1 MFKCLKNDTPCIP
14 KWWIAW
20 ILKHPRSLL
29 AFALCSTAVLLFFTI
44 QNFKINTD
52 LTEMIASDLPFRQV
66 IKKYHDEF
74 PDLVGSI
81 VVVVE
86 GDIPEQVRQAR
97 DNLADRLRRENTL
110 FKSIYTPGG
119 NHFFDKNGLLYLSPR
134 KLEEQ
139 GDILSTMQPFLA
151 LLSQDFS
158 LTGLFSVISQIVEQD
173 DISINDNEKL
183 IQLFNGLE
191 HSFSNVRKGKTERM
205 SWQNLMLEKGNVSSG
220 KKFILL
226 QPVLDYQKVN
236 PAKQGI
242 KKIRQI
248 SKDLQLNEQYG
259 VSINITGKPVI
270 SYEDL
275 RSVRTDI
282 GIASLV
288 SLILVGITLY
298 LGLGSIR
305 LVFAGLSTLLIGL
318 IWSIGFA
325 ILMVGQLNMIS
336 VTFVVLFIGLGID
349 YSIQI
354 SLRYKELLADGRQYK
369 DAICDAISLTGNT
382 LLICSISTAI
392 GFYAFVPTAYVGAS
406 ELGLIAGT
414 GMLIIFLAS
423 ITVLPAMMC
432 LMPEKNNHSLP
443 FSMGKS
449 FSILLKK
456 NARLIVMGA
465 TVLTL
470 LAITSL
476 LAISFDANPFHLSD
490 QSSESVHTAMKL
502 FQGDK
507 TSPWTIS
514 ILASNLEEAE
524 ELSGQLRQ
532 LPEVEAVVTINNL
545 VPKNQDVKLEQIED
559 LALVMP
565 PLPKKRNNEVTD
577 SYLRNKQAL
586 ANLSQALEKS
596 RSSSASMGE
605 QELSAIAN
613 LAHTIQ
619 NFESLLTTR
628 ESGKA
633 LFDRLNTALLSN
645 LEILLK
651 RLNTMMTAEE
661 VDLSQL
667 PQELVNRYI
676 SKNNLYRIQ
685 VFPKKDLRDINNL
698 QDFVAS
704 VQTIAPEATDQPV
717 TILGAGKT
725 IVSAFRNAS
734 ILALIL
740 IAFFLRIIMKNWT
753 GVLLIVTPL
762 LLALCYTIAAAI
774 LLNIPFNFA
783 NIIVVPLLLGIGV
796 DFSLHI
802 VHRFR
807 ENKELHTHILE
818 TSSSRGVLFSS
829 LTTIMSFGT
838 LSFMHHA
845 GTASIGKLLT
855 LSVTFMIICTLIL
868 LPAYLELYNPF
879 KKGRKSSQ
887 KIKGSL

>member
-1 MFKCLKNDTPCIP
+1 MFKCLKNDTPCLP
-14 KWWIAW
+14 KWWIQW

-29 AFALCSTAVLLFFTI
+29 TFVLCSTAVLLFFTV

-52 LTEMIASDLPFRQV
+52 LTEMIANDLPFRQV
-66 IKKYHDEF
+66 VKKYHEEF

-97 DNLADRLRRENTL
+97 DNLANRLRLDNTL

-119 NHFFDKNGLLYLSPR
+119 SPFFDRNGLLYLSPQ

-139 GDILSTMQPFLA
+139 GDILSAMQPFLA

-158 LTGLFSVISQIVEQD
+158 LTGLFSVISQIVKQD
-173 DISINDNEKL
+173 DLSINDNEKL
-183 IQLFNGLE
+183 IQLFNGLGQ
-191 HSFSNVRKGKTERM
+191 SFSNVREGKTERM
-205 SWQNLMLEKGNVSSG
+205 SWQNLMLEKGAVSAG
-220 KKFILL
+220 KQFIIL
-226 QPVLDYQKVN
+226 QPILDYQRVN

-242 KKIRQI
+242 IKIREAAEE
-248 SKDLQLNEQYG
+248 LQLNQEYG

-288 SLILVGITLY
+288 SLVLVGITLY

-318 IWSIGFA
+318 VWSIGFA
-325 ILMVGQLNMIS
+325 ILLVGQLNMIS

-354 SLRYKELLADGRQYK
+354 SLRYKELLASGQQYE
-369 DAICDAISLTGNT
+369 DAICEAISLTGNT
-382 LLICSISTAI
+382 LLVCSISTAI
-392 GFYAFVPTAYVGAS
+392 GFYSFIPTAYVGAS

-423 ITVLPAMMC
+423 ITVLPAMMS
-432 LMPEKNNHSLP
+432 LMPEKNTHSLP

-449 FSILLKK
+449 FSILLRK
-456 NARLIVMGA
+456 NARPIVMGA
-465 TVLTL
+465 TVLML
-470 LAITSL
+470 IAMAGLS
-476 LAISFDANPFHLSD
+476 AISFDANPFHLSD
-490 QSSESVHTAMKL
+490 QDSESVLTAMKL
-502 FQGDK
+502 FEGDQ

-514 ILASNLEEAE
+514 VLAANREEAE
-524 ELSGQLRQ
+524 KAAKQLRQ
-532 LPEVEAVVTINNL
+532 LPEVESVVTIGNL
-545 VPKNQDVKLEQIED
+545 IPKNQDMKLEQIED

-565 PLPKKRNNEVTD
+565 PLPQKRNSETID
-577 SYLRNKQAL
+577 SYQRNKQAL
-586 ANLSQALEKS
+586 ADLSRALLKAG
-596 RSSSASMGE
+596 SSSDSMGE
-605 QELSAIAN
+605 RELPAINN
-613 LAHTIQ
+613 LARTIQ
-619 NFESLLTTR
+619 DFESLLTNH
-628 ESGKA
+628 EQGKA
-633 LFDRLNTALLSN
+633 AFDRLSAALLPN

-651 RLNTMMTAEE
+651 RLNTLMEAEE
-661 VDLSQL
+661 IDLSQL
-667 PQELVNRYI
+667 PREIVNRYI
-676 SKNNLYRIQ
+676 SKNNLFRIQ
-685 VFPKKDLRDINNL
+685 VFPKNDLRDIKNL
-698 QDFVAS
+698 KNFVSS

-734 ILALIL
+734 ILALVL

-753 GVLLIVTPL
+753 GVLLVLTPL
-762 LLALCYTIAAAI
+762 LLALCYTMAAAI

-802 VHRFR
+802 VHRVR
-807 ENKELHTHILE
+807 ENKVIHTHILE
-818 TSSSRGVLFSS
+818 TSTSRGVLFSS
-829 LTTIMSFGT
+829 LTTIMSFGS

-855 LSVTFMIICTLIL
+855 LSVTLMILCTLIL

-879 KKGRKSSQ
+879 RKR
-887 KIKGSL
+887 